1 MRISD
6 IQYLIALGDS
16 SDDEQPKPKPMSGL
30 TNQPPMLIC
39 VDEPPDDMGLELM
52 VPPGSLMTRKKQV

>member
-1 MRISD
+1 MISFCS
-6 IQYLIALGDS
+6 DS

-39 VDEPPDDMGLELM
+39 VDEPTDNMDLELM
-52 VPPGSLMTRKKQV
+52 VRPSSLMTCKKQV